1 MAKTSIIVVR
11 GTDGEVRAFH
21 NICRHR
27 GNKLVWQDFPR
38 EETSGT
44 CRQFTCKY
52 HGWRY
57 GLDGAL
63 HVRAAGRGVLR
74 PRQGRLRPGAGPLR
88 RVGGLHLRQ
97 PRRHAA
103 PVAARVPRPDG
114 HRARRLPV
122 RPDDR
127 ALRVPRRG
135 RRQLED
141 LPRRVPGVLPR
152 ARAAPA
158 AGAGGRAQ
166 ARTRRSSARTSS
178 STGRT
183 GSPAAAVPAAGRW
196 RRSSCTR
203 SRSRSAAACS
213 GRGRSP
219 TSATSPG
226 VNPGRRR
233 PVGHRQLPD
242 LPEPRD
248 PDLPRAGTSRYR
260 YWPTSHNTHLFEGIL
275 YFQPA
280 TTVRE
285 RVEHEV
291 AAVVFKEFALQD
303 AGTLKGTQQALDSGR
318 AARVPA
324 RRPGDP
330 GAALPRD
337 GRPTGSRSTSANG
350 SESAR

>member
-57 GLDGAL
+57 DARRRV
-63 HVRAAGRGVLR
+63 HVRAAGRRVLR

-88 RVGGLHLRQ
+88 RVGGLRLRQ

-103 PVAARVPRPDG
+103 LVVARVPRSDG
-114 HRARRLPV
+114 HRPRRLSV

-158 AGAGGRAQ
+158 AGTGGRAQ
-166 ARTRRSSARTSS
+166 A
-178 STGRT
+178 
-183 GSPAAAVPAAGRW
+183 
-196 RRSSCTR
+196 
-203 SRSRSAAACS
+203 
-213 GRGRSP
+213 GRGVR
-219 TSATSPG
+219 
-226 VNPGRRR
+226 V
-233 PVGHRQLPD
+233 
-242 LPEPRD
+242 
-248 PDLPRAGTSRYR
+248 RA
-260 YWPTSHNTHLFEGIL
+260 L
-275 YFQPA
+275 
-280 TTVRE
+280 
-285 RVEHEV
+285 
-291 AAVVFKEFALQD
+291 
-303 AGTLKGTQQALDSGR
+303 
-318 AARVPA
+318 PA
-324 RRPGDP
+324 RRAAPGHQQRRCPPLDA
-330 GAALPRD
+330 GAGVHVPDRGRAPQRPARAVGGPRHRRLA
-337 GRPTGSRSTSANG
+337 GGEPRATSSRGASTTSRSSRTWRS
-350 SESAR
+350 